1 MTFLARK
8 MAKHER
14 NLAFRVRKTAKHERN
29 LAFHERKTTKRERN
43 ITYLTRN
50 VIKLSRNGVKCSSF
64 DAKEERFGVKGTPF
78 CLKGTEKTI
87 GLQNEKRIKMT
98 KCLFVF
104 ILSIS
109 TLLSFSQKKPTSI
122 DLYNLGVNYL
132 GKNEFRA
139 ADSIFTLALEAGDK
153 NKDTYFDRALAR
165 KKLGNTCGFCV
176 DMISAA
182 ELGDMEANAVFW
194 KNCPQ
199 LDSVFSCITNIHV
212 ALKDSQAKV
221 TIFDS
226 AYNIKRI
233 IVIHRTKGLT
243 NRFFIHA
250 DGRIDTFNF
259 HDPVYEDPVYELK
272 AIQEQPSFPGGDGE
286 LFKFLR
292 ENIVYPQYEKQ
303 KGIQG
308 KVFVTY
314 VIDKDGSVTN
324 VELYKGI
331 KDGAG
336 LEKEALR
343 VISLM
348 PKWKPGKQ
356 NGKYVKVRYILPIFF
371 QLQYQNH

>member
-1 MTFLARK
+1 

-109 TLLSFSQKKPTSI
+109 SLLSFSQKKPTSI

-132 GKNEFRA
+132 GKNEYRA
-139 ADSIFTLALEAGDK
+139 ADSLFTLALEAGDR
-153 NKDTYFDRALAR
+153 NKDTYYDRALAR

-182 ELGDMEANAVFW
+182 ELGDKEANTVFW
-194 KNCPQ
+194 KYCPI
-199 LDSVFSCITNIHV
+199 LDSIFTCQKNMQVAIKDTQATATKIDSITRS
-212 ALKDSQAKV
+212 KKV
-221 TIFDS
+221 SIFQH
-226 AYNIKRI
+226 N
-233 IVIHRTKGLT
+233 KGLV
-243 NRFFIHA
+243 NSFFINSINKEGTITHY
-250 DGRIDTFNF
+250 DTI
-259 HDPVYEDPVYELK
+259 YSALTL
-272 AIQEQPSFPGGDGE
+272 QQQPEFPGGDIE
-286 LFKFLR
+286 SFTFLR
-292 ENIVYPQYEKQ
+292 KNTIYPQYEKEN
-303 KGIQG
+303 GIQG
-308 KVFVTY
+308 KVLVTF
-314 VIDKDGSVTN
+314 VIDKDGNVTN
-324 VELYKGI
+324 IEIYKGI

-336 LEKEALR
+336 LEKEAIR
-343 VISLM
+343 V
-348 PKWKPGKQ
+348 
-356 NGKYVKVRYILPIFF
+356 VKL
-371 QLQYQNH
+371 